1 MSHKRLST
9 WGGSCWAVDC
19 DFRPS
24 DVPLSIIE
32 PFNMPPRPPET
43 IPVLTVSAL
52 TFALKEVVEVTFPHI
67 WVCGEISNFIRA
79 GSGHIYFTLKDEA
92 AQLKAV
98 MWRSA
103 AQRMRFELRDGMEV
117 IVAGGIQVYE
127 ARGQHQI
134 VVEQLQP
141 KGIGPL
147 ELAFRQLQQKLAE
160 EGLFDV
166 ERKRPLPRFPRRIA
180 LITSPSGAAVRDMI
194 QVMTRR
200 WPKARIIVIP
210 VAVQGDQAA
219 GQIAAALRNV
229 HTIPEV
235 DVVICGRGGG
245 SLEDLWAF
253 NEEVVARAIHACKI
267 PVVSAV
273 GHEVDVTIAD
283 LVADRRALTPSEAA
297 ELVVPLE
304 SDVQLELDLVRQ
316 RLVNSLRQQT
326 QRARLRLDSVASR
339 RCFSRPLERI
349 QEQSHRLDDLEG
361 RLKRGM
367 KQSIETAKQQLQSF
381 ASSLNALSPLA
392 VLERGYSLTKRVSDG
407 VLVRDASTIA
417 VGDQISTLLA
427 HGSVISEVRA
437 IETDDE

>member
-1 MSHKRLST
+1 
-9 WGGSCWAVDC
+9 
-19 DFRPS
+19 
-24 DVPLSIIE
+24 
-32 PFNMPPRPPET
+32 MPPRPPET

-103 AQRMRFELRDGMEV
+103 AQRMRFDLRDGMEV

-219 GQIAAALRNV
+219 GQIAAALRKV

-304 SDVQLELDLVRQ
+304 SDVQLELDMVRQ

-367 KQSIETAKQQLQSF
+367 KQAIESSKQQLQSF

-392 VLERGYSLTKRVSDG
+392 VLERGYSLTKRISDG
-407 VLVRDASTIA
+407 ALVRDASTVA

>member
-1 MSHKRLST
+1 
-9 WGGSCWAVDC
+9 
-19 DFRPS
+19 
-24 DVPLSIIE
+24 
-32 PFNMPPRPPET
+32 MPPRPPET